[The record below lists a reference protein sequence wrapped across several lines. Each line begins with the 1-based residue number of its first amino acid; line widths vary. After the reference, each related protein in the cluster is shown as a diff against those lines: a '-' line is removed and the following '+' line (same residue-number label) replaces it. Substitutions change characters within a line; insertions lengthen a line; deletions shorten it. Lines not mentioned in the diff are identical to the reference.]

1 MLKVAKSDN
10 LFIVFGAVML
20 VALLSVIFLTS
31 SCNSQVN
38 NTNTNTNSN
47 IKDYGVEYRQ
57 VNVYSGGKAVYQLK
71 GMVGVKV
78 DGDTVIV
85 TNNSGKEYIFVNS
98 DVVIKAVDKNE
109 SASNN
114 EVSKNTS
121 KETSKETSKVK
132 SRETS
137 KESSKESSKVYE
149 NSGARQTSDVSQV
162 SYVSTVSN

>member
-1 MLKVAKSDN
+1 MREGLEVLKVAKSDN
-10 LFIVFGAVML
+10 LFIVLGAVIFI
-20 VALLSVIFLTS
+20 ALLSVIFLTS
-31 SCNSQVN
+31 SCSSQVN
-38 NTNTNTNSN
+38 NTNTNSN

-78 DGDTVIV
+78 DGDTVII

-121 KETSKETSKVK
+121 KETSKVK

-137 KESSKESSKVYE
+137 RESSKECL
-149 NSGARQTSDVSQV
+149 
-162 SYVSTVSN
+162 

>member
-1 MLKVAKSDN
+1 MREGLEVLKVAKSDN

-31 SCNSQVN
+31 SCSSQVN
-38 NTNTNTNSN
+38 NTNTNSN

-78 DGDTVIV
+78 DGDTVII

-121 KETSKETSKVK
+121 KETSKVK

-137 KESSKESSKVYE
+137 RESSKECL
-149 NSGARQTSDVSQV
+149 
-162 SYVSTVSN
+162 